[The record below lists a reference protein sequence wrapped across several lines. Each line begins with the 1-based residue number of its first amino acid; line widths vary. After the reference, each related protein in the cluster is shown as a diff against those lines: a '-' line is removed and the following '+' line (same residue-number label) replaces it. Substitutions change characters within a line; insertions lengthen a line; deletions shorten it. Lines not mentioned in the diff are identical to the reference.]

1 MSDDNL
7 ESFSP
12 RASGAFARLRPALLC
27 QHPSLG
33 RQWHRVHERN
43 DAALSPEPPPGQVW
57 LEVGERM
64 RLLPAAILE
73 FSEEPVPQSS

>member
-1 MSDDNL
+1 MSDGTV
-7 ESFSP
+7 S
-12 RASGAFARLRPALLC
+12 AFIPAAGQLARLRPALLC

-33 RQWHRVHERN
+33 RSWYRVHERN
-43 DAALSPEPPPGQVW
+43 EAALSPDAPPGQVW

-73 FSEEPVPQSS
+73 FSAEPVPPSS

>member
-1 MSDDNL
+1 MSDD
-7 ESFSP
+7 SRS
-12 RASGAFARLRPALLC
+12 ASSAAAAGQLARLRPALLC

-33 RQWHRVHERN
+33 RGWYRVHERN

-73 FSEEPVPQSS
+73 FSAEPVPQSS